1 MIVVLIEHRLFDDR
15 IAQLSYELQLLRQPN
30 CMHPDYLAQLRC
42 VDERRKERIHYEN
55 TLFRYKQKALGIRL
69 RAEHS
74 QLHSQYFQ
82 EVREIRDKALER
94 CGKFL
99 YDIQKGRRRWGAS
112 ESDYTHMYQPRR
124 SRQLQQQAAY
134 NLEVSILSGVAKH
147 VGFPAAPEMKGANP
161 SEVDEDFQNMR
172 VRALVELFFS
182 CFSHS

>member
-1 MIVVLIEHRLFDDR
+1 MNVTIILMCLRLFDDR
-15 IAQLSYELQLLRQPN
+15 IAQFSHELQLLRQPD
-30 CMHPDYLAQLRC
+30 CTHPEYLAQLRC
-42 VDERRKERIHYEN
+42 VDERRRERITYEN
-55 TLFRYKQKALGIRL
+55 TLLRYKQKALGVRL

-112 ESDYTHMYQPRR
+112 DSDYTYLYQPKR

-134 NLEVSILSGVAKH
+134 NLEVAILSGVAKY
-147 VGFPAAPEMKGANP
+147 VGFPAAPEMKGADS
-161 SEVDEDFQNMR
+161 SEVEEDFRSMR
-172 VRALVELFFS
+172 VRS
-182 CFSHS
+182 